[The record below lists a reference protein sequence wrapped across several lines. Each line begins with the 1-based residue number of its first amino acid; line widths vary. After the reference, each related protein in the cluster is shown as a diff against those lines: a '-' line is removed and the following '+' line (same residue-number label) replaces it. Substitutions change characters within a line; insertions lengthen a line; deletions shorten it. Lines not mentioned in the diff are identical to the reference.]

1 VVDSDLDVYREIA
14 RSRRVWDASGTHATF
29 PWSDYGHEAQKVP
42 VVIVI
47 VIALEISIKTRA
59 PHAVR
64 RNWIRLAVR
73 AGSRQQRDDGQT
85 GQQR

>member
-1 VVDSDLDVYREIA
+1 
-14 RSRRVWDASGTHATF
+14 VWDASGTHPTF

-59 PHAVR
+59 PRAILRH
-64 RNWIRLAVR
+64 WIRPVVR
-73 AGSRQQRDDGQT
+73 AGTRQQRDDGQA